1 MRVGFIS
8 GVLKDNQKITQ
19 TANMTKNDERG
30 KFGNRLAKSCF
41 SEDNEDSDSS
51 SNSDYSMEDMSSVNR
66 MDGKEGKQK
75 RTYIRFLKQF
85 LIFQY

>member
-1 MRVGFIS
+1 
-8 GVLKDNQKITQ
+8 
-19 TANMTKNDERG
+19 MTKSDDRG
-30 KFGNRLAKSCF
+30 KNGNRLAKSCF

-51 SNSDYSMEDMSSVNR
+51 SNSDYSMEDRSSDNR